1 MAGGI
6 EHAYGQALQAWAQGK
21 VITLPPGDA
30 KSANQRC
37 QKAALTLAIAFQNQT
52 GIPDAIA
59 GAASIF
65 QQQLD
70 NGHMALSPDL
80 GVGLNEYMIP
90 DTHAFIWYAAMGTL
104 HELAWHRL
112 DAGTDSVKAL
122 RALTFQWWQHH
133 LSMCSV
139 MSVPAGGPPTDDDQL
154 NVGSIVSPGA
164 RAKGGPMSYH
174 RDALYRKRFGI
185 PQVGHATNPRWW
197 TPKDPDLVG
206 PFWFAQNLD
215 TLPQTKDVGPDHLP
229 MLSNSMTI
237 QRYEL
242 GFRAFFADGV
252 IPTSAFDPTVR
263 AWMDVP
269 NWKAGFKLLPNGPDD
284 PEPGPPWPGNLVV
297 EYKVRGKGDPVT
309 ATLSSTSGDTASS
322 PLGDGSP
329 LGPDEPLI
337 I

>member
-197 TPKDPDLVG
+197 TPK
-206 PFWFAQNLD
+206 
-215 TLPQTKDVGPDHLP
+215 
-229 MLSNSMTI
+229 
-237 QRYEL
+237 
-242 GFRAFFADGV
+242 
-252 IPTSAFDPTVR
+252 
-263 AWMDVP
+263 
-269 NWKAGFKLLPNGPDD
+269 
-284 PEPGPPWPGNLVV
+284 EPGPPWPGNLVV